1 MRVPDLRIGEGRPGK
16 GPASA
21 SMHAGLLVTEQ
32 LPGPRAFSRVCGLP
46 DLLVRPRCFPSGR
59 LVGGEYRAVAG
70 ATPSLAR

>member
-1 MRVPDLRIGEGRPGK
+1 
-16 GPASA
+16 
-21 SMHAGLLVTEQ
+21 MHGSLLVTEQ
-32 LPGPRAFSRVCGLP
+32 LPGPRAFSRLCGLP